1 MNKGDFMY
9 KLIACDLDETLLND
23 EHEICEKNVI
33 AIKKASK
40 LGVKFVPATG
50 RGYRAIENI
59 LKKLDLYNKQDEY
72 IISFNGCSL
81 VECKNY
87 KTILFNGLPFYK
99 ADEIFKFGLTKDV
112 CIQIYTED
120 TVYMY
125 NLNTDEKNRNS
136 DMKTHFIELKEPSIK
151 FLKNTPIAKMIFQ
164 NTDVP
169 YLMSFEDKMKHITE
183 GQVNVSYS
191 SNRYM
196 EMNKS
201 GVNKGESMLS
211 LAALLGIKKEE
222 TIAVGDNYND
232 LSMLKAAG
240 LSIAAGN
247 AVDGVKEICGYTCK
261 NNNNEGVLMEVI
273 DKFILS

>member
-1 MNKGDFMY
+1 MY

-23 EHEICEKNVI
+23 NHEVCEKNII
-33 AIKKASK
+33 AIKKASN
-40 LGVKFVPATG
+40 LGIKFVPATG

-59 LKKLDLYNKQDEY
+59 LKTLNLYNKKDEY
-72 IISFNGCSL
+72 VISFNGCSL

-99 ADEIFKFGLTKDV
+99 ADELFMFGLTKDV
-112 CIQIYTED
+112 CIQIYTGD

-125 NLNTDEKNRNS
+125 NLNTDEKNRNN

-151 FLKNTPIAKMIFQ
+151 FLKNTPIAKVIFQ

-169 YLMSFEDKMKHITE
+169 YLISFEMEMGKIIE
-183 GQVNVSYS
+183 GEVSVSYS
-191 SNRYM
+191 SNRYI
-196 EMNKS
+196 EMNRS
-201 GVNKGESMLS
+201 GVNKGQTMLS

-240 LSIAAGN
+240 LSVAAGN
-247 AVDGVKEICGYTCK
+247 AVEGVKNLCGYTCS
-261 NNNNEGVLMEVI
+261 NDNNEGVLSEVI
-273 DKFILS
+273 EKFIL